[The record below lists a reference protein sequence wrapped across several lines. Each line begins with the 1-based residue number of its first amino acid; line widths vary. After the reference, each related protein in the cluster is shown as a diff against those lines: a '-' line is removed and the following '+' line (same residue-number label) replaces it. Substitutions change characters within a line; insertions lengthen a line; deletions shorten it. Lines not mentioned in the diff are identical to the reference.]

1 MVSRDFN
8 HIFTPLNPPLSRGE
22 TRKSSFL
29 PFTRRGLGRGKKYL
43 IHSQGL
49 LKHPLIAITP
59 LRETTALSPIGGQGM
74 SEKVVQLKI
83 DLVALAS

>member
-1 MVSRDFN
+1 M
-8 HIFTPLNPPLSRGE
+8 
-22 TRKSSFL
+22 
-29 PFTRRGLGRGKKYL
+29 

>member
-1 MVSRDFN
+1 M
-8 HIFTPLNPPLSRGE
+8 
-22 TRKSSFL
+22 
-29 PFTRRGLGRGKKYL
+29 

-59 LRETTALSPIGGQGM
+59 LGETLALSSPDRQGM